1 MIFPVP
7 EQLKNFGYAGERRA
21 LALLCLGFYATLFVL
36 FGLAALEQFPEWA
49 PCFLALGGCYA
60 LGFFALGAG
69 WFWGR
74 WFALGLGSS
83 GVTTVFFAVVTARQ
97 LPAPLAIFGVMHGL
111 VVLALLGERMAALND
126 GQEGWRK
133 RWSLDDKGVA
143 RVRRSVTRAAT
154 SLPSLILFALAPRQD
169 QEWLATAAAAFGL
182 SGLWGLLR
190 GRTWG
195 LLALGAG
202 GVSALLAAFPVAP
215 GGLDWLAQGYARPF
229 TEPFWP
235 TASTLAPFAVFGGAL
250 LLTAVAPFVRPA
262 LAFLRRR

>member
-7 EQLKNFGYAGERRA
+7 EQLKNFGYEGERRA
-21 LALLCLGFYATLFVL
+21 LALLCLGFYATVFAM
-36 FGLAALEQFPEWA
+36 FGLAALDAFPEWA

-83 GVTTVFFAVVTARQ
+83 GVTTALLAVVTSRQ
-97 LPAPLAIFGVMHGL
+97 FPPALVLFGVMHGL
-111 VVLALLGERMAALND
+111 VVVALLGARVAALND

-133 RWSLDDKGVA
+133 RWGLDDKGVA

-154 SLPSLILFALAPRQD
+154 SLPSLIMFALAPRQD
-169 QEWLATAAAAFGL
+169 QEWLATTAAALGL

-195 LLALGAG
+195 VLALGAG
-202 GVSALLAAFPVAP
+202 GVSALLAALSVRPD
-215 GGLDWLAQGYARPF
+215 GLAVLANGYARPF
-229 TEPFWP
+229 ADAFWP

-250 LLTAVAPFVRPA
+250 LLAAAAPFVRPS
-262 LAFLRRR
+262 LAYLRRR